1 MQKLKSF
8 MYKRAEQNGERGER
22 EREEKER
29 ERKREREIQTDKVS
43 VSMHV
48 YIYKCIK
55 KKLKET

>member
-29 ERKREREIQTDKVS
+29 ERKREREKYRQTKF
-43 VSMHV
+43 
-48 YIYKCIK
+48 
-55 KKLKET
+55 L